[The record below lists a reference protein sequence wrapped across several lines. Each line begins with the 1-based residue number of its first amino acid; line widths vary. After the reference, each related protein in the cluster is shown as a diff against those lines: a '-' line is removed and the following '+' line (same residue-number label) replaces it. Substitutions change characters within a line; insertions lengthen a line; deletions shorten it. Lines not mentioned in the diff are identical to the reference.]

1 VTLRRQLII
10 LIVTTAVVL
19 FLALGA
25 VFQFILVRNYADL
38 EKQEVAENVKRV
50 YAIFRRE
57 SSVLGDLVADWAAWD
72 DTYNF
77 ARGESPTYPS
87 ENFMDET
94 FTNMKINLIAIYD
107 PSGRLLVG
115 RSWDLIN
122 NREAPLPDRFKAL
135 TPGDRLLTHQSA
147 NNAVNG
153 LVRMDTGVM
162 VVSAQPVTTS
172 LRDKPAMG
180 VLIMGR
186 TLSPP
191 VLTRMSSET
200 LLNFNAYPLGGQLPA
215 DLADKMAELSKR
227 DLIIEAR
234 DADSVFAYTLY
245 PDITGQPT
253 LFLVYEETRDI
264 VKEGARTIVT
274 IGLILALGLLTTGF
288 VAVYM
293 TNRYLIR
300 PLSQLSTE
308 TARIGRDHDWTGRIP
323 ISYRNEVGT
332 LAGSINGMLD
342 ELVLTRSREQQSAT
356 KEKQARERAENEI
369 RKRSDYTRALVH
381 ELKTPLTAIIAS
393 IELLSEDVKGEGPQR
408 LIRNIARGAANLNK
422 RIDELLDMAK
432 GEVGILG
439 INPAPLDARQLVMD
453 VVSELSSIAHE
464 KGQSLTLSVPDRM
477 LPAVL
482 DGARLRQVLT
492 NLVGNALKFTPE
504 GGVIRVTTGTNDGNL
519 IIEVADSGPG
529 IPPEEL
535 PNIFEPYHRLST
547 MRGRLSGMGVG
558 LALSRMLVNLHGGQ
572 LTVTSTP
579 GTGSIFTASLPL
591 VGARP
596 ANGLT
601 PT

>member
-1 VTLRRQLII
+1 
-10 LIVTTAVVL
+10 
-19 FLALGA
+19 
-25 VFQFILVRNYADL
+25 
-38 EKQEVAENVKRV
+38 
-50 YAIFRRE
+50 
-57 SSVLGDLVADWAAWD
+57 
-72 DTYNF
+72 
-77 ARGESPTYPS
+77 
-87 ENFMDET
+87 
-94 FTNMKINLIAIYD
+94 
-107 PSGRLLVG
+107 
-115 RSWDLIN
+115 
-122 NREAPLPDRFKAL
+122 
-135 TPGDRLLTHQSA
+135 
-147 NNAVNG
+147 
-153 LVRMDTGVM
+153 
-162 VVSAQPVTTS
+162 
-172 LRDKPAMG
+172 
-180 VLIMGR
+180 
-186 TLSPP
+186 
-191 VLTRMSSET
+191 
-200 LLNFNAYPLGGQLPA
+200 
-215 DLADKMAELSKR
+215 
-227 DLIIEAR
+227 
-234 DADSVFAYTLY
+234 
-245 PDITGQPT
+245 
-253 LFLVYEETRDI
+253 
-264 VKEGARTIVT
+264 
-274 IGLILALGLLTTGF
+274 
-288 VAVYM
+288 M